1 MTTIYLFCI
10 QHEIS
15 KSIVYLEECLLNS
28 HKLCGTCVTL
38 DRVKQ
43 KSHSKVNTLF
53 NQLKPMGL
61 H

>member
-1 MTTIYLFCI
+1 MKF
-10 QHEIS
+10 Q

-28 HKLCGTCVTL
+28 HKLCGTCVAL

-43 KSHSKVNTLF
+43 KSHSKGNTLF